1 MNETPKRKIATIYG
15 IMNDPPPLAYRTL
28 GKRQILPKPTAEPTI
43 ARIKPQRLFHC
54 ALSSAI
60 ISHIKDIINN

>member
-1 MNETPKRKIATIYG
+1 
-15 IMNDPPPLAYRTL
+15 MNDPPPLAYRTL

-43 ARIKPQRLFHC
+43 ARIKPQRLLHC

-60 ISHIKDIINN
+60 NITHFKIYK